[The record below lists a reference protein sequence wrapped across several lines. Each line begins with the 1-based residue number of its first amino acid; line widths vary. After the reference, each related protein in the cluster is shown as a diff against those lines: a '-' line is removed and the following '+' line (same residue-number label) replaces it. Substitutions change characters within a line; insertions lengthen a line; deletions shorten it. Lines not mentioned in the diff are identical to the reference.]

1 VATPAAAIVTPTRWQ
16 RVTTT
21 SGALTIKPKI
31 GRHTVLKDIFIAGA
45 SAEDY
50 IDIEIGSRH
59 MLRIYVETLDCILI
73 DKGDVRPQNLGF
85 LSWVKSLVPDWADL
99 YAAHDEDLVITPS
112 GSYTALTAWYDRV
125 EATAPGDKTLPG
137 GSQCKVMNHIYWI
150 SHSGTISADAT
161 DASFDYNLLPA
172 GVHSLVD
179 DGQVKNTEQFD
190 LTAIVCGNNNV
201 STDTHLDRVK
211 LIDEGVM
218 IGTPETQEGFL
229 VDPASGNE
237 LQADIL
243 YKRIFRLPE
252 PYILGKGHKY
262 GIKYD
267 VDHVTTNRS
276 AGYYKLGLIG
286 VHRQLV

>member
-1 VATPAAAIVTPTRWQ
+1 M
-16 RVTTT
+16 
-21 SGALTIKPKI
+21 TISPKI
-31 GRHTVLKDIFIAGA
+31 GRNTILKDLFISGHT
-45 SAEDY
+45 AEDY
-50 IDIEIGSRH
+50 IDIEVGGRH
-59 MLRIYVETLDCILI
+59 MLRVYIETLDCLLI

-85 LSWVKSLVPDWADL
+85 LSWLREIIPGWAEL

-112 GSYTALTAWYDRV
+112 GTYTALTAWYDRV
-125 EATAPGDKTLPG
+125 EVPSPGDKTKPG
-137 GSQCKVMNHIYWI
+137 GSQCKVMNHIYWL

-161 DASFDYNLLPA
+161 DASFNHNLLPA
-172 GVHSLVD
+172 GVRSLVD

-190 LTAIVCGNNNV
+190 LAAILCGNNNT

-237 LQADIL
+237 LQLDLL
-243 YKRIFRLPE
+243 YKRIFKLPE
-252 PYILGKGHKY
+252 VYVLGKGHKY

-267 VDHVTTNRS
+267 VDYVTTTR
-276 AGYYKLGLIG
+276 AADYYKLGLIG
-286 VHRQLV
+286 IHRQLV